1 LGVDRNYLEKLDNEE
16 VFYEIEK
23 NTERVVNMRLKDKD
37 VYVYHNGKG
46 LTTLNPS
53 QYQYNG
59 YTVYH
64 LFQSLKTHEKD
75 KKKDKSTIEKA
86 KQKYPFIKGNTLRD
100 VLENVMKDEN
110 TEIIEMNKHRYLLSV
125 NDEGYIDNIIYGD
138 YMLDGYDRLPEDISD
153 GYYYINKGKIKK
165 DKRKEEENGIFV

>member
-1 LGVDRNYLEKLDNEE
+1 MIRCPCVIIY
-16 VFYEIEK
+16 I
-23 NTERVVNMRLKDKD
+23 
-37 VYVYHNGKG
+37 
-46 LTTLNPS
+46 LNKCIKK
-53 QYQYNG
+53 
-59 YTVYH
+59 TV
-64 LFQSLKTHEKD
+64 LSLKFITIARQE
-75 KKKDKSTIEKA
+75 STLKISR
-86 KQKYPFIKGNTLRD
+86 I
-100 VLENVMKDEN
+100 N